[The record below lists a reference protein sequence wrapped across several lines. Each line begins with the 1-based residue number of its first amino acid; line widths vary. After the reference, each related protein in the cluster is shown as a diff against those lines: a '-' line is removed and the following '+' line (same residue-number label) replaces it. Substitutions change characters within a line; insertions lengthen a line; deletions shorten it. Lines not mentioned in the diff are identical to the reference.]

1 MSVFTK
7 QLNILVVEDNS
18 GDYFLIEEYLSEAVF
33 PHTLFHTRTLVDL
46 KAKLLTSIPFDIILL
61 DLSLPDGS
69 GEALVKEVVAVAH
82 EIPVIVL
89 TGYADKDFG
98 VRSLALGVADY
109 LLKDELSASLLTKST
124 LYSIER
130 RKTTISLRESE
141 KRYKEL
147 FHLNPVPMWVYDINT
162 LQFLDVN
169 QAAVECY
176 GYSKEEFLKM
186 NILHIRPK
194 ESIPEVIETI
204 QEIKSHGKAMKKIWR
219 HLRKNGELIYVEI
232 QGNVIDFVGK
242 KARLVMATD
251 ITEKLEVES
260 ALKISEQRFRAL
272 VQDGA
277 DLITIIDKE
286 GKFKY
291 ISPNH
296 ESIGGFESADLLNKK
311 VIDFVH
317 EDDKD
322 FVIQTTNDIGLL
334 KSVIITPYRFRHGN
348 GKWIWLETT
357 LTNMLYDPAIKGVV
371 SNSRDIGTR
380 IEYETKLRQTNE
392 RYEAVAQA
400 TSDAIWDCD
409 LRVKKTFIS
418 GNGYQKL
425 FGYPFVNEYLDM
437 NFWQDHL
444 HPEDKAHALGNLD
457 EALANSRSQCS
468 TEYRFLKADGEYAY
482 VNDRAFI
489 IYENNEPVRI
499 LGAMQDITTRK
510 YQESILAIEKEI
522 YALNAT
528 AGVSLDDILK
538 KLIDEIEDLIPHSL
552 CSILQLK
559 DGKTMHHIA
568 GDAIPTKYI
577 VDIDGLEI
585 GPAVGSCGTA
595 MFLGKPVIV
604 TDIQQDPL
612 WADFRHIAEE
622 YHFNACWS
630 IPIKRSD
637 GAVIGSFATYYLSK
651 KSPKPHEISFIE
663 RAANLVGVLLENRE
677 AIEKVKQSK
686 ERYEIVMKATTD
698 TIWDLDIIRDRITY
712 NKGINKVFGYSL
724 DYLQVDNVQDWWKAS
739 IHPDDLKK
747 VTDTLNDV
755 FEKKQSNIKIEYR
768 FRCKDGSYRYVL
780 DRGFIVVDS
789 DHNPIR
795 IIGAMQDITRQKEE
809 ENRLRLLESVITNA
823 NDAVMIT
830 DSKPPGDPGPTIL
843 YINDAFI
850 KMTGYT
856 REEVI
861 GKNPRFLNG
870 KNTSAEELA
879 KLRTALRSKESCVIE
894 LINYRKNGEEFW
906 INMSVA
912 PMADNTGVFTH
923 WIAIQRDVTERKN
936 REIERE
942 QLIKDLNSSNEDLR
956 HFSYITSHNFKAP
969 LSNLIGLLDII
980 DDMPIEN
987 PMLSQIIQGF
997 KTSTH
1002 LLNDTINDL
1011 VKILIIRDSDSID
1024 LKNISFE
1031 KIMNQVMTQIE
1042 NLIVESEAKIEI
1054 CFESAPLVFFNET
1067 YLESILLNLL
1077 TNAIKYR
1084 SYARPLKIN
1093 VSTKNHGEFIVLTFE
1108 DNGIGV
1114 DLERHREKMF
1124 GLYQKFHDRPNSK
1137 GMGLYLIRSQLE
1149 SLGGSIDVESTVEI
1163 GTKFI
1168 LKFKIRDDKK
1178 TSLH

>member
-7 QLNILVVEDNS
+7 QLNILIVEDNP
-18 GDYFLIEEYLSEAVF
+18 GDYFLIEEYLSEGAF
-33 PHTLFHTRTLVDL
+33 PHSIFHVKTLVDL
-46 KAKLLTSIPFDIILL
+46 KAKLLTNTPFDIILL
-61 DLSLPDGS
+61 DLSLPDGD
-69 GEALVKEVVAVAH
+69 GEILVKEVLTVAQQ
-82 EIPVIVL
+82 IPVIVL

-98 VRSLALGVADY
+98 IRSLSLGVADY

-130 RKTTISLRESE
+130 RKINISLRESE
-141 KRYKEL
+141 KKYKEL
-147 FHLNPVPMWVYDINT
+147 FHMNPVPMWVYEIST

-169 QAAVECY
+169 QATVDFY

-186 NILHIRPK
+186 NILQIRPK
-194 ESIPEVIETI
+194 ESVPELIEAI
-204 QEIKSHGKAMKKIWR
+204 QEIRSKGQSTRKIWQ
-219 HLRKNGELIYVEI
+219 HVKKNGELIYVEVE
-232 QGNVIDFVGK
+232 GNVIEFAGK
-242 KARLVMATD
+242 KSRLILATD
-251 ITEKLEVES
+251 VTEKLEVEN

-277 DLITIIDKE
+277 DLITIIDND
-286 GKFKY
+286 GNFRY
-291 ISPNH
+291 VSPNH
-296 ESIGGFESADLLNKK
+296 EAIVGYEPTELLYRNVYDFIYDDDLERIRK
-311 VIDFVH
+311 
-317 EDDKD
+317 
-322 FVIQTTNDIGLL
+322 TTNGLNFH
-334 KSVIITPYRFRHGN
+334 KSVSIAPYRFKHGK
-348 GKWIWLETT
+348 GKWVWLETT
-357 LTNMLYDPAIKGVV
+357 ITNMLTDPAIEGIVT
-371 SNSRDIGTR
+371 NSRDIGKR
-380 IEYETKLRQTNE
+380 IEYETMLRQTNE

-425 FGYPFVNEYLDM
+425 FGYPFINEYLDM
-437 NFWQDHL
+437 NFWEDHL
-444 HPEDKAHALGNLD
+444 HPEDKGQALKNLD
-457 EALANSRSQCS
+457 NALANGQSQCS
-468 TEYRFLKADGEYAY
+468 SEYRFLKADGEYAY
-482 VNDRAFI
+482 VHDRAFI

-510 YQESILAIEKEI
+510 YQESILAIEKGI

-528 AGVSLDDILK
+528 AGISLDDILE

-552 CSILQLK
+552 CSIVQLK
-559 DGKTMHHIA
+559 DGKTLHHIA
-568 GDAIPTKYI
+568 GDAIPAKYI

-585 GPAVGSCGTA
+585 GPATGSCGTA
-595 MFLGKPVIV
+595 MFVGKPVIV
-604 TDIQQDPL
+604 TDIEHDPL
-612 WADFRHIAEE
+612 WDNYRYLAVEH
-622 YHFNACWS
+622 HFNACWS
-630 IPIKRSD
+630 IPIKKSD
-637 GAVIGSFATYYLSK
+637 GEVIGSFATYYLNK

-677 AIEKVKQSK
+677 ASEKVKQSN
-686 ERYEIVMKATTD
+686 ERYDIVMKATTD
-698 TIWDLDIIRDRITY
+698 TIWDLDIIKDRITY

-724 DYLQVDNVQDWWKAS
+724 DYLHVDNVQDWWRGS

-747 VTDTLNDV
+747 VTNTLNDV
-755 FEKKQSNIKIEYR
+755 FEKKQSNIQIEYR
-768 FRCKDGSYRYVL
+768 FRCADGSYKYVL
-780 DRGFIVVDS
+780 DRGFIVVDN

-809 ENRLRLLESVITNA
+809 ENRLRLLESVITHA

-830 DSKPPGDPGPTIL
+830 DAKPPGDPGPTIL
-843 YINDAFI
+843 YINDAFT
-850 KMTGYT
+850 KMTGYS

-870 KNTSAEELA
+870 KNTSTEELE
-879 KLRTALRSKESCVIE
+879 KLRAALESKENCVIE

-969 LSNLIGLLDII
+969 LSNLIGLLNII

-987 PMLSQIIQGF
+987 PMMSQIIQGF

-1024 LKNISFE
+1024 LKNISFA
-1031 KIMNQVMTQIE
+1031 KIMEQVMTQVE
-1042 NLIVESEAKIEI
+1042 NLIIESEAKIETH
-1054 CFESAPLVFFNET
+1054 FKSAPSVFFNET

-1084 SYARPLKIN
+1084 SYARPLRIN
-1093 VSTKNHGEFIVLTFE
+1093 VSTKNHGDFIVLTFE

-1149 SLGGSIDVESTVEI
+1149 SLGGSIDIESTVEI